1 MGDTAENTQYDFFI
15 SFAEDAKEW
24 VYGVLVPKLGRTG
37 KRFVLETPEING
49 QFKLKSL
56 QTYIENS
63 QTILLI
69 LSPQYLTSERK
80 ELIKQMAL
88 LRVAEQSQWQV
99 IPILLKSV
107 ERELVLRLIDGIDLT
122 KGYEH
127 EERLDA
133 LLASGAPT
141 PEEAASLAIPPY
153 PGMVTFK
160 EEDASRFF
168 GRDDE
173 IDEYVKTLRNQQLLV
188 LTGASGCGKSSLA
201 RAGIIPQLKA
211 KHQFL
216 VKSFRPSDASLAS
229 WLAELEHLLE
239 ANLEL
244 ARAFLWQGQT
254 QAQHFLLLIDQFE
267 ELFALE
273 TSERPAFTLSESASH
288 LLRVLK
294 KLRQQIPEFYLLVT
308 VRAEFFPQLALCQP
322 YIDFDKYLQRLN
334 ALGRKGLTAAI
345 TQPALKKGVF
355 IDERLVER
363 LVNDAGDDPG
373 ILPFVQE
380 TLRDLWERR
389 YERYIGLEAYEHL
402 GGKTGSGLKASIA
415 AKADAAYKS
424 LTAIDKNHAIEKSNI
439 TKRIFLR
446 LIQFGEGKPD
456 TRRQQSIA
464 ALRSDQDTS
473 GVFEETLRHLS
484 SEKYRLLTVNRE
496 ENDEDSKVDI
506 VHEALIKAW
515 PMLQEWIRN
524 YKELEE
530 KRRIFDF
537 KLKEWMRLGKSE
549 AGLLDQYEI
558 AEVKEVFDK
567 KTTISSVFLFS
578 KVADDFLE
586 KSILKINPNWN
597 LKGVL
602 IFSLLFIS
610 FLFLM
615 TYLLLLIE
623 DISSYVVRL
632 IAYCV
637 FGILVFIICYLY
649 YYLRK
654 DESFFEK
661 KITNRVARNYKFAFT
676 AIIIFIATCFLWGYG
691 AYGIFLKH
699 KKCDYLLSSDKNRK
713 NAILNF
719 SNNNTDKSYLDYM
732 KNDIEKY
739 SDLFLVIVD
748 NLIFDE
754 CQSLFD
760 YKFLIQENDLN
771 DELSFS
777 VLNED
782 KKLLL
787 TTNPKNKEEKC
798 YPYLD
803 LGVNLVKIVNGEVL
817 FDDNREVNNKY
828 CSTTINIKEAVI
840 SSVVGDNEDA
850 AKNMI
855 ENVRREPDSAF
866 FKDQLAIIYLN
877 DESMFLAAYDYAK
890 EAVAIDPNPAYLNN
904 LAKACRY
911 LHRYDCAE
919 ENLKKSLSLDE
930 RNPKTNN
937 QMALFYR
944 DRKLDGDL
952 LKALDYIE
960 KAMMYDNCENH
971 IDSADCYAFRK
982 NRGIIF
988 FELNDLKKALSDFES
1003 LNNENSIYQ
1012 EEVYYYLILIYK
1024 INNSKYCDLLDRYFD
1039 LPQISLPQVKYRREK
1054 LKLEK
1059 YQCS

>member
-1 MGDTAENTQYDFFI
+1 MGENTVGETGYDFFI
-15 SFAEDAKEW
+15 SFAEDAKGW

-37 KRFVLETPEING
+37 KRFVLETPEVNG
-49 QFKLKSL
+49 QFKLKNL
-56 QTYIENS
+56 QTHIENS

-229 WLAELEHLLE
+229 WLAELEHLL
-239 ANLEL
+239 ATNLEL
-244 ARAFLWQGQT
+244 AQAFLWQGQT

-273 TSERPAFTLSESASH
+273 ISERPAVALSESASH

-322 YIDFDKYLQRLN
+322 YIDFDKYLQRVN

-402 GGKTGSGLKASIA
+402 GGKAGSGLKASIA

-537 KLKEWMRLGKSE
+537 KLKEWMRLGCGE
-549 AGLLDQYEI
+549 VGLLDLVEI
-558 AEVKEVFDK
+558 NEIEESFKKNGSDLFLIDYKYNDFIDTSKKAINPGFSIKGLALIGLGLFVVLSLLFYLFIIINSTPNGIAKNSYFLILSLVGFFISLLFYLFFSKNKFAFQKVSRLFDNRYGVIGVFFLFFISSSVWYFWGVKESEKIIYCESKGYSVLSK
-567 KTTISSVFLFS
+567 KNRIAIVNLI
-578 KVADDFLE
+578 KNENL
-586 KSILKINPNWN
+586 NP
-597 LKGVL
+597 L
-602 IFSLLFIS
+602 IFSLKSYDKKIEV
-610 FLFLM
+610 
-615 TYLLLLIE
+615 YEDVKNE
-623 DISSYVVRL
+623 DIEICRIFFTHS
-632 IAYCV
+632 
-637 FGILVFIICYLY
+637 IIISKNYMLSKNIKLY
-649 YYLRK
+649 NIKLLGLGTHHK
-654 DESFFEK
+654 EMLLEK
-661 KITNRVARNYKFAFT
+661 NIYSDKICNDLMSAANQMA
-676 AIIIFIATCFLWGYG
+676 AII
-691 AYGIFLKH
+691 GIDISHIRSLSVS
-699 KKCDYLLSSDKNRK
+699 YSSDSCD
-713 NAILNF
+713 AI
-719 SNNNTDKSYLDYM
+719 
-732 KNDIEKY
+732 I
-739 SDLFLVIVD
+739 
-748 NLIFDE
+748 
-754 CQSLFD
+754 
-760 YKFLIQENDLN
+760 
-771 DELSFS
+771 
-777 VLNED
+777 
-782 KKLLL
+782 
-787 TTNPKNKEEKC
+787 KNKMASYEMIDEN
-798 YPYLD
+798 YDQAINYL
-803 LGVNLVKIVNGEVL
+803 
-817 FDDNREVNNKY
+817 
-828 CSTTINIKEAVI
+828 
-840 SSVVGDNEDA
+840 
-850 AKNMI
+850 
-855 ENVRREPDSAF
+855 
-866 FKDQLAIIYLN
+866 KD
-877 DESMFLAAYDYAK
+877 
-890 EAVAIDPNPAYLNN
+890 
-904 LAKACRY
+904 
-911 LHRYDCAE
+911 
-919 ENLKKSLSLDE
+919 SLSLD
-930 RNPKTNN
+930 PKFLSSYVKLSRAYIFKKDYDSVIKLLNGAAKEVGNVFEINFYLGEAFFLKGDIDQAFYFYMSSLEIKQDAYESMNRIAEINIMKNN
-937 QMALFYR
+937 LKEARRILFELIPSSVKDPLIY
-944 DRKLDGDL
+944 GS
-952 LKALDYIE
+952 I
-960 KAMMYDNCENH
+960 
-971 IDSADCYAFRK
+971 SK
-982 NRGIIF
+982 NRGILYYKEGNCESAVNSFNELVCIDDELFKEVNYF
-988 FELNDLKKALSDFES
+988 FKKCLA
-1003 LNNENSIYQ
+1003 
-1012 EEVYYYLILIYK
+1012 K
-1024 INNSKYCDLLDRYFD
+1024 R
-1039 LPQISLPQVKYRREK
+1039 
-1054 LKLEK
+1054 
-1059 YQCS
+1059 

>member
-1 MGDTAENTQYDFFI
+1 MGENTVGETGYDFFI

-127 EERLDA
+127 EERLDV
-133 LLASGAPT
+133 LLASGVPT
-141 PEEAASLAIPPY
+141 PEEAANLAIPPY

-173 IDEYVKTLRNQQLLV
+173 IDEYVRTLRNQQLLV

-216 VKSFRPSDASLAS
+216 VKSFRPSDANLAS
-229 WLAELEHLLE
+229 WLAELEHLL
-239 ANLEL
+239 ATNLEL
-244 ARAFLWQGQT
+244 AQAFLWQGQT

-322 YIDFDKYLQRLN
+322 YIDFDKYLQRVN

-402 GGKTGSGLKASIA
+402 GGKAGSGLKASIA

-537 KLKEWMRLGKSE
+537 KLKEWMRLGCGE
-549 AGLLDQYEI
+549 VGLLDLVEI
-558 AEVKEVFDK
+558 NE
-567 KTTISSVFLFS
+567 
-578 KVADDFLE
+578 
-586 KSILKINPNWN
+586 
-597 LKGVL
+597 
-602 IFSLLFIS
+602 
-610 FLFLM
+610 
-615 TYLLLLIE
+615 IE
-623 DISSYVVRL
+623 
-632 IAYCV
+632 
-637 FGILVFIICYLY
+637 
-649 YYLRK
+649 
-654 DESFFEK
+654 ESFK
-661 KITNRVARNYKFAFT
+661 KN
-676 AIIIFIATCFLWGYG
+676 G
-691 AYGIFLKH
+691 
-699 KKCDYLLSSDKNRK
+699 
-713 NAILNF
+713 
-719 SNNNTDKSYLDYM
+719 
-732 KNDIEKY
+732 
-739 SDLFLVIVD
+739 SDLFLI
-748 NLIFDE
+748 
-754 CQSLFD
+754 D
-760 YKFLIQENDLN
+760 YKYNDFIDTSKKAINPGFSIKGLALIGLGLFVALSLLFYLFIIINAIPNGVAKNSYFLI
-771 DELSFS
+771 LSLVGFFISLLFYLFFSKNKFAFQKISKYIDNKYGIIGLCCLVIFSS
-777 VLNED
+777 VLW
-782 KKLLL
+782 
-787 TTNPKNKEEKC
+787 
-798 YPYLD
+798 YFW
-803 LGVNLVKIVNGEVL
+803 G
-817 FDDNREVNNKY
+817 
-828 CSTTINIKEAVI
+828 IKEADRI
-840 SSVVGDNEDA
+840 SSCEEKSYSVSDKR
-850 AKNMI
+850 AKIAIVNFI
-855 ENVRREPDSAF
+855 ENENLNPLIFPLKDYDEKVKVYENVKIEDIRECRSFFTHYIAISKNDISNKNIELYNLKLYSLSEDKIILEKDIYSNRICNDLMNTAHQIASIVGVDTSHIRALSVNSSSTSCDAIIKDSMAYYEIRYENYDQAIVYLKDAILADKKYVSPYIMLARAYIFKKDYDQVINLLSNPTLEIGNIFEVNFYLGEAF
-866 FKDQLAIIYLN
+866 FLKKDFDKALHYYTVSLEMKN
-877 DESMFLAAYDYAK
+877 DAYDSMNRIA
-890 EAVAIDPNPAYLNN
+890 EINILNN
-904 LAKACRY
+904 NL
-911 LHRYDCAE
+911 E
-919 ENLKKSLSLDE
+919 EARKI
-930 RNPKTNN
+930 
-937 QMALFYR
+937 LF
-944 DRKLDGDL
+944 KLIPSFIGDKL
-952 LKALDYIE
+952 VYGAI
-960 KAMMYDNCENH
+960 
-971 IDSADCYAFRK
+971 SK
-982 NRGIIF
+982 NRGILYYKEGDCNLAMKSFKEAADI
-988 FELNDLKKALSDFES
+988 NDDFYE
-1003 LNNENSIYQ
+1003 EINSFKQKCFYM
-1012 EEVYYYLILIYK
+1012 E
-1024 INNSKYCDLLDRYFD
+1024 
-1039 LPQISLPQVKYRREK
+1039 
-1054 LKLEK
+1054 
-1059 YQCS
+1059 